1 MVSHNMTMHVRKII
15 DHQATAV
22 VILFLLNA
30 DYIYDKLTLLGEDNL
45 ATINISQA
53 KSYLS

>member
-30 DYIYDKLTLLGEDNL
+30 DYIYDKLTLFGENNL
-45 ATINISQA
+45 EKINISQG
-53 KSYLS
+53 